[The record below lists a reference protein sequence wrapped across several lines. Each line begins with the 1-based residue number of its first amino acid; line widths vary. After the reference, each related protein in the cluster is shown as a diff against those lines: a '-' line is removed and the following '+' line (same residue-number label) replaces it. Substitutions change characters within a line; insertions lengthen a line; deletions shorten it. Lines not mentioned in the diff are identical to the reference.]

1 MKRRFKPEPPTEPLF
16 DEGFPFVLP
25 DEDTKA
31 AIQRRQ
37 ELLKQFKPVQDDI
50 AKTD

>member
-37 ELLKQFKPVQDDI
+37 ELLKKLREKKDNDI
-50 AKTD
+50 